1 LSNPLE
7 VFSEGARV
15 VSIHVDPRMME
26 ITRFTK
32 AGGPLTK
39 RISLTDDGMLKSDGS
54 ACVMS
59 RGIAERIEINNIVQ
73 FGELI
78 GSLASDQA
86 IALGTLRPGLP
97 DKVTIAT
104 AKATNGHAGPD
115 TIARTAANIVYRQQP
130 GLGLIDFDTKGMPGE
145 VAARLDD
152 EGGCWPALLS
162 VMPCLHSVANVARV
176 STSAGIYR
184 VDTGAR
190 LAGSNGLHIYLAVK
204 DSSDINRFIRTLH
217 DRCWLAGYGWMMV
230 GAGGQLLER
239 SIVDRMVGAAE
250 RLIFE
255 GDPVL
260 DPPLAQDQEA
270 RRPDVAE
277 GDMLDTVN
285 ACPPLTV
292 LEKARLREL
301 LAKAAHHLIGESA
314 RARTAFIDKQAERIV
329 RRTGMSRA
337 SAKEIAAKQCNGIL
351 LPTIELPF
359 DDPGLAGNTVADVL
373 EDPRRFEGE
382 TLADP
387 LEGVA
392 YGKCKAKIMLRAD
405 GTPWINSFAHGRT
418 IYELKLDAA
427 AVRAAMNAVVKEEV
441 LSTFMRLVLQAS
453 LDPAELE
460 DLIAHAKERTGRGIR
475 AIAKTLKQAQA
486 EQDEERAQ
494 AERNRRAA
502 ERNDP
507 RPQLPAAEH
516 DAPWLPQM
524 AAYNDVVG
532 NATDDVPPSRDIGGD
547 ATRIQ
552 MIEIAGTHAFT
563 ATTAA

>member
-1 LSNPLE
+1 LSKRLGAS
-7 VFSEGARV
+7 SEGARV

-39 RISLTDDGMLKSDGS
+39 RISLTDDGLLKSDGS

-59 RGIAERIEINNIVQ
+59 RGVAERIEIKNIAQ

-78 GSLASDQA
+78 GGLAPDQA

-104 AKATNGHAGPD
+104 AKAINGHARPD

-130 GLGLIDFDTKGMPGE
+130 GLALIDFDTKGMPGE
-145 VAARLDD
+145 VGARLDD
-152 EGGCWPALLS
+152 KGGCWPALLS
-162 VMPCLHSVANVARV
+162 VMPCLHRVANVARV
-176 STSAGIYR
+176 STSAGLYR
-184 VDTGAR
+184 VDSGER
-190 LAGSNGLHIYLAVK
+190 LAGSSGLHIYLAVK
-204 DSSDINRFIRTLH
+204 DSSDIDRFIRTLH
-217 DRCWLAGYGWMMV
+217 DRCWLAGFGWMMV

-255 GDPVL
+255 GPPVL

-277 GDMLDTVN
+277 GGVLDTVN
-285 ACPPLTV
+285 ACPPLTI

-301 LAKAAHHLIGESA
+301 LAKAAHQLIGESA
-314 RARTAFIDKQAERIV
+314 KARTAFIDKQAERIV
-329 RRTGMSRA
+329 QRTGMSRA
-337 SAKEIAAKQCNGIL
+337 PAKEIAAKQCNGIL

-359 DDPGLAGNTVADVL
+359 DDPELAGNTVADVL
-373 EDPRRFEGE
+373 KDPRRFEGE

-405 GTPWINSFAHGRT
+405 GALWINSFAHGRT

-427 AVRAAMNAVVKEEV
+427 AVRAAMDAVAKEEV
-441 LSTFMRLVLQAS
+441 LSTFVRLVLQAG

-460 DLIAHAKERTGRGIR
+460 NLIAHVKERTGRGIR

-486 EQDEERAQ
+486 EQAEEQAQ

-502 ERNDP
+502 DRNDP
-507 RPQLPAAEH
+507 RPQLPAAEP

-552 MIEIAGTHAFT
+552 MIEIAGTHAF
-563 ATTAA
+563 ASATAA

>member
-1 LSNPLE
+1 M
-7 VFSEGARV
+7 
-15 VSIHVDPRMME
+15 IE
-26 ITRFTK
+26 ITRFIK

-39 RISLTDDGMLKSDGS
+39 RISLTDDGLLKSDGS

-59 RGIAERIEINNIVQ
+59 RGVAERIEINNIAR

-78 GSLASDQA
+78 GGLTSDQA
-86 IALGTLRPGLP
+86 IALGTLRTGLP

-104 AKATNGHAGPD
+104 AKAINGHARPD
-115 TIARTAANIVYRQQP
+115 MIARTAANIVYRQQP
-130 GLGLIDFDTKGMPGE
+130 GLALIDFDTKGMSGE
-145 VAARLDD
+145 VRAKLDD

-162 VMPCLHSVANVARV
+162 VMPCLHRVANVARV
-176 STSAGIYR
+176 STSAGLYR
-184 VDTGAR
+184 ADTGAR
-190 LAGSNGLHIYLAVK
+190 LIGSNGLHIYIAVK
-204 DSSDINRFIRTLH
+204 DSSDIDRFIRTLH
-217 DRCWLAGYGWMMV
+217 DRCWLAGFGWMMV

-239 SIVDRMVGAAE
+239 SVVDRMVGAPE

-255 GDPVL
+255 GAPVL

-277 GDMLDTVN
+277 GDVLDTVS

-301 LAKAAHHLIGESA
+301 QAKAAHPLAGESA
-314 RARTAFIDKQAERIV
+314 KVRTAFIDRQAKRIIQ
-329 RRTGMSRA
+329 RTGMSRA

-351 LPTIELPF
+351 LPTVELPF
-359 DDPGLAGNTVADVL
+359 DDPELAGNTVADVL
-373 EDPRRFEGE
+373 KDPGRFEGA

-392 YGKCKAKIMLRAD
+392 YGWCKAKIMLRAD

-427 AVRAAMNAVVKEEV
+427 AVRAAMDTAAKEEV
-441 LSTFMRLVLQAS
+441 LPTLVRLVLQAS
-453 LDPAELE
+453 LDAAERE

-475 AIAKTLKQAQA
+475 AITRTLKRAQA
-486 EQDEERAQ
+486 EQAEEQAQ
-494 AERNRRAA
+494 TERNRRAA

-507 RPQLPAAEH
+507 RPQLPAAEP

-524 AAYNDVVG
+524 AAYNEVVG
-532 NATDDVPPSRDIGGD
+532 SAADDVPPARDIGGD

-552 MIEIAGTHAFT
+552 MIEIAGTYAFT
-563 ATTAA
+563 AAA

>member
-1 LSNPLE
+1 
-7 VFSEGARV
+7 

-39 RISLTDDGMLKSDGS
+39 RISLTDDGLLKSDGS

-59 RGIAERIEINNIVQ
+59 RGVAERIEINNIAQ

-78 GSLASDQA
+78 GDLAPDQA

-104 AKATNGHAGPD
+104 AKAINGHTRPD

-130 GLGLIDFDTKGMPGE
+130 GLALIDFDTKGMPGE
-145 VAARLDD
+145 VGARLDD

-162 VMPCLHSVANVARV
+162 VMPCLHRVANVARV
-176 STSAGIYR
+176 STSAGLYR
-184 VDTGAR
+184 VDTGER
-190 LAGSNGLHIYLAVK
+190 LPGSNGLHIYLAVK
-204 DSSDINRFIRTLH
+204 DSSDIDRFVRTLH
-217 DRCWLAGYGWMMV
+217 DRCWLAGFGWMMV

-255 GDPVL
+255 GAPVL

-270 RRPDVAE
+270 RLPDVAE
-277 GDMLDTVN
+277 GGVLDTVN

-301 LAKAAHHLIGESA
+301 LARAAHQLIGESA
-314 RARTAFIDKQAERIV
+314 KARTAFIDKQAERIV
-329 RRTGMSRA
+329 HRTGMSRA

-351 LPTIELPF
+351 LPNIELPF

-373 EDPRRFEGE
+373 KDPGRFEGE

-427 AVRAAMNAVVKEEV
+427 AVRAAMDAVAKEEV
-441 LSTFMRLVLQAS
+441 LSTFVRLVLQAG

-460 DLIAHAKERTGRGIR
+460 NLIAHVKERTGRGIR
-475 AIAKTLKQAQA
+475 AIAKTLKQAQE
-486 EQDEERAQ
+486 EQAEERAQ

-507 RPQLPAAEH
+507 RPQLSAAEP

-563 ATTAA
+563 AATAT